1 MSHIVA
7 FPEQTLPSRE
17 AIPYPCPH
25 FPPELGHEE
34 GTATLSLYLVEVI
47 SFFGPSVFWRAP
59 RTRVF
64 ASKKPDRNKL
74 PTIS

>member
-1 MSHIVA
+1 VA

-17 AIPYPCPH
+17 AILYVRPH

-34 GTATLSLYLVEVI
+34 RIATLSLYLVDVT
-47 SFFGPSVFWRAP
+47 SFFGPIVFWRAP